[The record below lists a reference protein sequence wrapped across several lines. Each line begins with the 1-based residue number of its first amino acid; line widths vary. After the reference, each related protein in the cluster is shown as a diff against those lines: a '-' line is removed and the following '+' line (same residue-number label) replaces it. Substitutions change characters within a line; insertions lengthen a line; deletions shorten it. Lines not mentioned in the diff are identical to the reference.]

1 MTVKALQI
9 RYQTARSLPAPYAY
23 FYTFSAK
30 WLANKGVQV
39 DIAMTYPG
47 REDIDDDELI
57 AEGYTRDDD
66 FNWSGQF
73 PQAWAQTLS
82 ALAAQTRL
90 NPVRDDTLGED
101 DDFWEL
107 TIDQISGPSR
117 FGRPAEKGKGS
128 TSDWQYLTQELIQA
142 IYEAQGRERPF
153 ELAFRDIRQQDQF
166 DLTLTASFV
175 ERSVQVATTHN
186 QRKQTKTL
194 PWSELQRIM
203 GIVYSYDYEAD
214 DTLTKAPRQDGQW
227 LNLGTEEWYDV
238 QPMRELGNLFKKL

>member
-30 WLANKGVQV
+30 WLANKGLQI
-39 DIAMTYPG
+39 DLAMTYPD

-66 FNWSGQF
+66 FQWSGQL

-82 ALAAQTRL
+82 ELATKARL
-90 NPVRDDTLGED
+90 MPVGEDTLDED
-101 DDFWEL
+101 DDFWEV
-107 TIDQISGPSR
+107 TIEQINGPTR
-117 FGRPAEKGKGS
+117 YGRPAEKGKGS
-128 TSDWQYLTQELIQA
+128 TSDWQYLMQELIQA

-153 ELAFRDIRQQDQF
+153 ELKFLDYHKQDRI
-166 DLTLTASFV
+166 DVSLTASFV
-175 ERSVQVATTHN
+175 ERSVQVITTAN
-186 QRKQTKTL
+186 QRKQTKIL

-203 GIVYSYDYEAD
+203 GVVYSYDYEPEDA
-214 DTLTKAPRQDGQW
+214 LTKLPRQDGQW

-238 QPMRELGNLFKKL
+238 QPMRELGDLFKKL